1 MITTFTP
8 IAALAGG
15 VLIGASAVAL
25 MALHGR
31 IAGMT
36 GIVSGALL
44 PSADGRGWR
53 IAFLVGAIAAPIL
66 LWLFSG
72 QPSPFASDIPA
83 WAVLVSGL
91 AVGLG
96 ASFGGGCT
104 SGHGIC
110 GNARLSPR
118 SLVATASFMSATFL
132 TVFVIRHVLGGF

>member
-8 IAALAGG
+8 IAAVAGG

-53 IAFLVGAIAAPIL
+53 IAFLAGAIAAPIL

-72 QPSPFASDIPA
+72 QPAPFASDIPA
-83 WAVLVSGL
+83 WAVLLSGL

-96 ASFGGGCT
+96 ANFGGGCT

-132 TVFVIRHVLGGF
+132 TVFAIRHVLGGF